1 MTNVKINDKEYDY
14 DTFTEEQLNILKEIN
29 TCSTEVARANYTSQ
43 LFNDRHNILIN
54 ALTES
59 LNKDPDQM
67 EMNVQ

>member
-29 TCSTEVARANYTSQ
+29 TCSIEVARANYASQ